1 MAPKQ
6 IGRYELKHELGR
18 GGMATV
24 YLAHDPQFQ
33 RDVAVKLLPRDL
45 LHEASFKSRFTRE
58 AQTIAAL
65 EHPAIVPV
73 YDFGEED
80 GQPYLVM
87 RHMPGGSLA
96 DRIENGHYSI
106 EMASEILKRIGSAL
120 DYAHS
125 QGVVHRDLK
134 PANILFDK
142 FDNSYLADFGI
153 ARLAE
158 ASTALTGTNTIIG
171 TPAYMSPEQVH
182 GDEVLDGRSD
192 IYSLAIILF
201 EMLTGKQPFEA
212 DTPAKVMM
220 KHILDPV
227 PNVLDA
233 NPDLPLDSRSF
244 FSIALA
250 KDREERYAKAEI
262 LSSELENLIT
272 RKTHTRSLA
281 DETYVE
287 QIETLVEQPSEPEKK
302 TVVETPPPIPQQLPS
317 EGVKGGSTLIQN
329 PIRIL
334 GIVGLTILLLV
345 GGALV
350 FNKIRG
356 SLSPDEAVL
365 NERPEGSPIS
375 KPTEQTIVNVEET
388 PALRAET
395 ATPGSGPLT
404 NSSLGKEIVARGTIR
419 VGVHYLSGIWP
430 FSVIDVDEEIH
441 TGFEFELTKEIIN
454 RLFSDSVSI
463 EWIYTSAVDRLTSL
477 QAGDFDLLA
486 RNTTHTVSRDEYGLW
501 TSNYFLGG
509 LRLLVFRRDGYSEI
523 EDMNGQQVS
532 TLAGTTNE
540 LIISQVVE
548 DLGLDIDIATFEQWD
563 DAMHSFE
570 SGESVAFVGW
580 WLSLLDARGRDD
592 SYEVIGRLLIGSL
605 DGTEVGREPIAFGI
619 PPGQEDFRDEV
630 NAVLMQII
638 QDGTWQDL
646 YDRWFPGSPPW
657 TTEEML
663 AEPPLNR

>member
-18 GGMATV
+18 GGMASV
-24 YLAHDPQFQ
+24 YLAHDPHFK

-592 SYEVIGRLLIGSL
+592 SYEVIGRLLSGSL